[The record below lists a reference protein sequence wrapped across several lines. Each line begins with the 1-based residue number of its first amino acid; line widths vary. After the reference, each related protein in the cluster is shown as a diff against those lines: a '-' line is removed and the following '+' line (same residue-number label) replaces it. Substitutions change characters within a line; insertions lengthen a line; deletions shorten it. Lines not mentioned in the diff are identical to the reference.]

1 MLAVVKNPGT
11 LGISL
16 ENLPIPEFSPYEVLV
31 QVKAVG
37 ICGSDLRIY
46 KKTTTERRKKYIL
59 GHELSGEV
67 VEVGQQVR
75 DIKKGDRIA
84 TEICIGCAICRYCKK
99 GLINLC
105 RNIEEVGITVDGGMA
120 EYVSVPSR
128 NVHLL
133 PEGLSY
139 EEATFA
145 DPLACSIRGLELT
158 RIEPESWVLILGPGP
173 IGLFATQVAKR
184 ILRARVI
191 MVGTNED
198 RLNLA
203 RSSGA
208 DSIFNIRTSDP
219 TEEILEIT
227 DGGADCT
234 FEAAGNPLALRQAIQ
249 FTRKNGVIIVMT
261 VHGEIQVDMEPVIR
275 NELTLHGSICYNYKE
290 FDQALDLIG
299 KKKIDVSLLFG
310 QSFPLQEAEEGFQT
324 GLSKKGGKIILLP

>member
-1 MLAVVKNPGT
+1 MLAVVKNPAT

-16 ENLPIPEFSPYEVLV
+16 EKLPIPEFSPYEVLV
-31 QVKAVG
+31 RVKAVG
-37 ICGSDLRIY
+37 VCGSDLRIY
-46 KKTTTERRKKYIL
+46 KKTTPERRKKYIL

-84 TEICIGCAICRYCKK
+84 SEICIGCAICRFCKK

-120 EYVSVPSR
+120 EYVSVPAR

-133 PEGLSY
+133 PNGLSY

-158 RIEPESWVLILGPGP
+158 RIEPENWVLILGPGP

-203 RSSGA
+203 RNSGA
-208 DSIFNIRTSDP
+208 DYIFNIRTSDP
-219 TEEILEIT
+219 IQEILEIT

-234 FEAAGNPLALRQAIQ
+234 FEAAGSPLALQQAIH

-261 VHGEIQVDMEPVIR
+261 VHGKIQVDMEPVIR

-290 FDQALDLIG
+290 FDEALDLIG

-310 QSFPLQEAEEGFQT
+310 RAFPLQEAEEAFQI
-324 GLSKKGGKIILLP
+324 GLAKKGGKIILLP